1 MLTFH
6 PSPLSATKPPH
17 CTSSPFCSPGAI
29 RPPLWPSTRPVGS
42 HSNTSVTPQRHS
54 PNGRALCHRHLVLGA
69 QHCLPCTCQS
79 ETGAARHP
87 QWGGTRSASS
97 WAQGQTHQEN
107 TCSAQANVSPSKGLL
122 FVLHI
127 QLAGRRLAQRGRAG
141 IRLQTT
147 GGCHGGAAAQGSAR
161 LCSTCTVQD
170 RGGSTQT
177 SPAGIK
183 KDCALKQSVRRR
195 SLVADIFPV
204 SLNVESLCFPYEI
217 FNNLRMLSALRA
229 VLH

>member
-29 RPPLWPSTRPVGS
+29 RPPLWPSTTPVGS
-42 HSNTSVTPQRHS
+42 HSNASVTPQRHS

-107 TCSAQANVSPSKGLL
+107 TCSAQANVSPQQRAPLCAAHPACRTKAGSERPCWDQAANHRWVPWRSSSSGISTA
-122 FVLHI
+122 VQHTHSAGQRWLHTH
-127 QLAGRRLAQRGRAG
+127 QPSRHQEG
-141 IRLQTT
+141 
-147 GGCHGGAAAQGSAR
+147 
-161 LCSTCTVQD
+161 LCSKTKC
-170 RGGSTQT
+170 
-177 SPAGIK
+177 
-183 KDCALKQSVRRR
+183 
-195 SLVADIFPV
+195 
-204 SLNVESLCFPYEI
+204 
-217 FNNLRMLSALRA
+217 
-229 VLH
+229 